1 MTRSMIELKGL
12 ELPVDLGT
20 YGAGDVVPD
29 AHYLDLVLDI
39 DPALVLIETDAMDE
53 VFDYDPLVAR
63 ILEIAGEGHY
73 ETQEYLISRIAS
85 LCARTAAVTAIDIA
99 VYKGPVTACGGTL
112 GMRLV
117 IPREE
122 LAEQRG
128 GSLAARMA
136 SG

>member
-12 ELPVDLGT
+12 ELPLDLGT
-20 YGAGDVVPD
+20 YGENDLVPD
-29 AHYLDLVLDI
+29 AHYLDLTLEI
-39 DPALVLIETDAMDE
+39 DPALVLIETDAMDR
-53 VFDYDPLVAR
+53 VFDYDPLIAR

-73 ETQEYLISRIAS
+73 ETQEYCISRIAS
-85 LCARTAAVTAIDIA
+85 LCARTPAVAAIDIA
-99 VYKGPVTACGGTL
+99 LYKGPVTATGGTL

-117 IPREE
+117 IPREK

-128 GSLAARMA
+128 SLAGRRA